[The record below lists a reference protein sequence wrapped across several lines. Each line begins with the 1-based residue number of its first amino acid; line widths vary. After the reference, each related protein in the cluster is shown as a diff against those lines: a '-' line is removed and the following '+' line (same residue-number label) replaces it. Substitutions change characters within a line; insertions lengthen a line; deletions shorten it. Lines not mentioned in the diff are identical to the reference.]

1 MRSAES
7 DVFRIPHSEFR
18 ICPMLVIGVTGGV
31 GTGKST
37 VARMFGELGAR
48 VLDADALAHEAMRT
62 GSVAWRRI
70 VEDFGESILHPDR
83 SINRQALG
91 GIVFTDEDA
100 RRRLEGIIHPQVLK
114 AIKRQLHAWKK
125 NGRDLVVV
133 LDVPLLLE
141 AGLASMVDVVVVVR
155 ANPAVQRARL
165 SQQREWSAEEIERR
179 IGAQWSLAEKEEHA
193 DEVVENSG
201 ALSATRRQVRQLWKK
216 QCTAHK
222 NAPTARRLG

>member
-1 MRSAES
+1 
-7 DVFRIPHSEFR
+7 
-18 ICPMLVIGVTGGV
+18 MLVIGVTGGV

-37 VARMFGELGAR
+37 VAKMFGDLGAR
-48 VLDADALAHEAMRT
+48 VIDADALAHEAMRT

-70 VEDFGESILHPDR
+70 VEDFGEGILHPDR

-100 RRRLEGIIHPQVLK
+100 RRRLEDIIHPQVLK

-125 NGRDLVVV
+125 NGRDLMVV

-155 ANPAVQRARL
+155 ADPAAQHARL
-165 SQQREWSAEEIERR
+165 MQQRDWSEAEIQRR
-179 IGAQWSLAEKEEHA
+179 TGAQWSLADKEEHA
-193 DEVVENSG
+193 DAIVENSG
-201 ALSATRRQVRQLWKK
+201 TLADTRRQVRQLWKT
-216 QCTAHK
+216 QCAAHK
-222 NAPTARRLG
+222 NARVARRLG